1 MSEQNQII
9 KLADCKVGMPI
20 QIVASG
26 ELLVVT
32 DVNTKNEKETDLICK
47 NLTTLISNNYPLS
60 IVNRSGNM
68 RKATEVKIRE
78 QAEKEIAVI
87 RGAIAENRKI
97 IEELEKQ
104 AEEKLSLIKAVRDYE
119 QK

>member
-1 MSEQNQII
+1 MSENQII
-9 KLADCKVGMPI
+9 KLSDCAIGLPI

-32 DVNTKNEKETDLICK
+32 DIKEGDLTCK
-47 NLTTLISNNYPLS
+47 NLTTLLSQDYPLS
-60 IVNRSGNM
+60 LVNRSANM
-68 RKATEVKIRE
+68 TKASEEKIRE

-87 RGAIAENRKI
+87 RGAIADHRKI

-104 AEEKLSLIKAVRDYE
+104 AEEKLLLIKAVRDYE
-119 QK
+119 KK

>member
-9 KLADCKVGMPI
+9 KLSDCAIGLPI

-32 DVNTKNEKETDLICK
+32 DIKEGNLTCK
-47 NLTTLISNNYPLS
+47 NLTTLLSQDYPLS
-60 IVNRSGNM
+60 LVNRSGNM
-68 RKATEVKIRE
+68 TKATEAKIRE

-87 RGAIAENRKI
+87 RGSIADHRRAI
-97 IEELEKQ
+97 ELYEKQ
-104 AEEKLSLIKAVRDYE
+104 AEEKLTLIKAVRDYE